1 MAEHTET
8 ESMPEHYKKMVVR
21 GLAAALLL
29 AILSI
34 AEYVLAAEVNPKWV
48 TWAMVPFMI
57 VKGWVI
63 LDMFMHV
70 RALKHGGSH

>member
-34 AEYVLAAEVNPKWV
+34 AEYVLAAEIENP
-48 TWAMVPFMI
+48 TWAMVPFMA
-57 VKGWVI
+57 VKGRVI
-63 LDMFMHV
+63 LDTFMHV
-70 RALKHGGSH
+70 RALRNEGAH